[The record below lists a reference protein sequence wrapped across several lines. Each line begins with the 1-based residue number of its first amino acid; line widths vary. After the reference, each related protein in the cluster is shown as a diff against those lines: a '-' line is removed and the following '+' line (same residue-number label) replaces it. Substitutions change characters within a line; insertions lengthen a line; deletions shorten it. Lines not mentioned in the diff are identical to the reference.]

1 MAGPRRPSSDDAPD
15 EAAFDLG
22 EPSIGVGLRD
32 YFKVQLPN
40 FEGPLDLLLHLI
52 KEHKL
57 DIFDI
62 PVALITEKYLL
73 HIEVMTKLN
82 LDIAG
87 EFLVMAATLAHLKS
101 RMLLPSLPAQA
112 VEDEEPGAD
121 PRVELVRRLLE
132 YQKYKQAGGE
142 LGTRPILDRDVFP
155 RKVALEEAP
164 TGEGELGLVE
174 ISVFKL
180 IEAFDKVMKSA
191 RVEIQHE
198 VMVERTNISDAIAI
212 LVEKLR
218 VEQKILFFAIFE
230 GLPDKGRIVVM
241 FLAILEMTRLKLI
254 KLYQEVPTGEIV
266 IRTASGRLLEVAPEV
281 QDEYQ

>member
-1 MAGPRRPSSDDAPD
+1 
-15 EAAFDLG
+15 
-22 EPSIGVGLRD
+22 
-32 YFKVQLPN
+32 
-40 FEGPLDLLLHLI
+40 
-52 KEHKL
+52 
-57 DIFDI
+57 
-62 PVALITEKYLL
+62 
-73 HIEVMTKLN
+73 
-82 LDIAG
+82 
-87 EFLVMAATLAHLKS
+87 
-101 RMLLPSLPAQA
+101 
-112 VEDEEPGAD
+112 
-121 PRVELVRRLLE
+121 
-132 YQKYKQAGGE
+132 
-142 LGTRPILDRDVFP
+142 
-155 RKVALEEAP
+155 VALEEAP